1 MNNCPKTATSNLL
14 SEAVMKDIS
23 LVALLISTLN
33 TFFHLSTQL
42 ASDIKKFAMQIFD
55 IYIS

>member
-33 TFFHLSTQL
+33 TFFRLSTQL